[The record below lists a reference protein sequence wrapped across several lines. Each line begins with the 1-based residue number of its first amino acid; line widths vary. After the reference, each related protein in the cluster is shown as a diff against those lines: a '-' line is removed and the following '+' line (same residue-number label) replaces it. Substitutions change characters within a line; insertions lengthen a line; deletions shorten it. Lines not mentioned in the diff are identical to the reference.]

1 MLNQHNEKGTTLI
14 EVVIALAILGA
25 VLVAVF
31 SLYHVVLTAT
41 NQMQAT
47 TRQTSEINTIADE
60 LKGRFDAEKVSNQED
75 AQRIAAQVMA
85 TNETYE
91 AEVFNEMNGLYS
103 IQIKDITLH
112 GAGDEYTIKIYANP
126 YGT

>member
-14 EVVIALAILGA
+14 EVVIALAILGT

-60 LKGRFDAEKVSNQED
+60 LKGRIDAEKVSNQED

-126 YGT
+126 YRT

>member
-91 AEVFNEMNGLYS
+91 AEVFNEMDGLYS

-126 YGT
+126 YRT